1 MKQGIHPKWF
11 PNARVVCACGNT
23 WTVGAT
29 VPQITTDVCYNCHPF
44 YTGEQR
50 IVDTEG
56 QVDRF
61 IRRLE
66 RRSDIVAQQ
75 EARRKSLTSPDQPIT
90 EIDLSAR
97 YVKALQN
104 AGVINVGDLLAR
116 LSQGG
121 DQALLEIDG
130 FGRVALIETKKKLR
144 ARGFTWTEPEAAPEP
159 APAEEA

>member
-1 MKQGIHPKWF
+1 MKQGIHPKWY

-29 VPQITTDVCYNCHPF
+29 VPQITTDICSNCHPF

-75 EARRKSLTSPDQPIT
+75 EAVRKARTSPDLSVA

-104 AGVINVGDLLAR
+104 AGVNTVGALLAK
-116 LSQGG
+116 LSEGG
-121 DQALLEIDG
+121 DRALLDIDG

-144 ARGFTWTEPEAAPEP
+144 ARGFEWTEPEAVTAAPS
-159 APAEEA
+159 EAV